1 MSHSSKI
8 KSKLCISWF
17 KPDNLRQL
25 HQRAKFIRGR
35 YQISQPITI
44 KFDSFEDDL
53 LDNGDTVDAPLEAVV
68 SEYKL
73 GSVVVDARLK

>member
-1 MSHSSKI
+1 MGGGE
-8 KSKLCISWF
+8 
-17 KPDNLRQL
+17 
-25 HQRAKFIRGR
+25 FIRGR